1 MLDKLKFSGQPL
13 ELDSELLGIVAVVLA
28 LVTLSSAAILI
39 ELSEAEIG
47 PNATIFNRL
56 WIATLVF
63 WWWQSIQKTETFQSE
78 KAQGKIKRSPQTNR
92 EWWLLILVAAASTG
106 SVSCWAWSLTQT
118 TVTNSTVL
126 RNLTPLFTSLG
137 SWVLLK
143 QKFERKFLLGMF
155 LAIIGAVTIGWDD
168 FQIAGDRFWG
178 DLLALLSAFLYAVYL
193 LVSEK
198 LRIEFNTVTI
208 LLWRC
213 AIGTLLIL
221 PIVLLTEESL
231 FPNSWQ
237 GWLIVISLAVICQ
250 GIGQGLLIYSLN
262 QFSSSFLAVFLL
274 LQPVLT
280 ALLAWLIFEETLNLI
295 NGLAFVLVLAGIYAT
310 KFGQSENKLKSD

>member
-1 MLDKLKFSGQPL
+1 
-13 ELDSELLGIVAVVLA
+13 
-28 LVTLSSAAILI
+28 
-39 ELSEAEIG
+39 
-47 PNATIFNRL
+47 
-56 WIATLVF
+56 
-63 WWWQSIQKTETFQSE
+63 
-78 KAQGKIKRSPQTNR
+78 
-92 EWWLLILVAAASTG
+92 
-106 SVSCWAWSLTQT
+106 
-118 TVTNSTVL
+118 
-126 RNLTPLFTSLG
+126 
-137 SWVLLK
+137 
-143 QKFERKFLLGMF
+143 
-155 LAIIGAVTIGWDD
+155 VTIGWDD